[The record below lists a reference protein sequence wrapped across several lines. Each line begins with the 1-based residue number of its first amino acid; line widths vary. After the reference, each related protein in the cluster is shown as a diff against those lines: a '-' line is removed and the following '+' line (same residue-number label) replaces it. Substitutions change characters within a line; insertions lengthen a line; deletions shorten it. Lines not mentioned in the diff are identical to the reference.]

1 MDFETVYNRK
11 NTNSLKWD
19 ATDIFFQTKEDI
31 IPMWV
36 ADMDFRSPD
45 EVNHAIIERAKHGIY
60 GYTTIDHSVI
70 NSVVN
75 WLKKRH
81 NWLINRDWLTFSPSV
96 ITSLYISVTT
106 FTEENDPVLIQ
117 TPVYPP
123 FFHVI
128 KGSNR
133 KLIENPLHFNGK
145 EYEIDF
151 NDLEQKFQQGVKAMI
166 FCSPHNPVGR
176 VWRRDELERLATL
189 CEKYNVLIF
198 SDEIHADLVFKKH
211 QHIPIASL
219 SEETSKRTITYMSPT
234 KTFNLAG
241 LQVSYVVTENG
252 ELRRKLNNVLALQGF
267 RMLNM
272 MGITALKAS
281 YDYGEK
287 WLEQLIE
294 TLSDHKKYVIDRLEN
309 GTDGKIK
316 VFDSEGTYLL
326 WADFNKLNL
335 SDKELK
341 RFLIEKAKV
350 GLNAG
355 IDYGEKGTNH
365 MRINIACPK
374 QTLTEGVERIVTAV
388 QSLTSN

>member
-326 WADFNKLNL
+326 WADFSKLNL

>member
-81 NWLINRDWLTFSPSV
+81 NWSINRDWLTFSPSV

-326 WADFNKLNL
+326 WADFSKLNL

>member
-81 NWLINRDWLTFSPSV
+81 NWSINRDWLTFSPSV

-326 WADFNKLNL
+326 WADFSKLNL

-374 QTLTEGVERIVTAV
+374 QTLTEGIERIVTAV